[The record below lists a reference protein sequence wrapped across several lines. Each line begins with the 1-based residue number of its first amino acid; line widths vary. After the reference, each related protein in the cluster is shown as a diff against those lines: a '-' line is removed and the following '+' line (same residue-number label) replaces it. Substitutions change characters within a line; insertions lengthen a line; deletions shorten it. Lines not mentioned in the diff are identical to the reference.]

1 MPLAHPMSRILDG
14 CLKGDWNTFPPMAET
29 RQAYS
34 RSMGRSGFGSL
45 GFDFEVLTGEDLEG
59 LDCLNCFDPF
69 LLCFPWRNDR
79 VVSTRGFLIKS
90 DIDRAWRYER

>member
-1 MPLAHPMSRILDG
+1 MSRILDG
-14 CLKGDWNTFPPMAET
+14 YLEGDWNTFPPMAET

-45 GFDFEVLTGEDLEG
+45 GFDFEVLTGEG
-59 LDCLNCFDPF
+59 LDPF

-79 VVSTRGFLIKS
+79 VVSTRGFLMKS
-90 DIDRAWRYER
+90 DIDRAWRYERQRIANKQSFW

>member
-1 MPLAHPMSRILDG
+1 
-14 CLKGDWNTFPPMAET
+14 MAET

-45 GFDFEVLTGEDLEG
+45 GLDFEVLTGEGLEG
-59 LDCLNCFDPF
+59 LEGLDPF

-79 VVSTRGFLIKS
+79 VVSTRGFLMKS
-90 DIDRAWRYER
+90 DIDRAWRYERQRIANKQSFW